1 MSDFETHPP
10 GTRKEIE
17 LSRDLVKA
25 IEQLIKQYGE
35 GIVPPSI
42 SVPYNALKAYYGKSN
57 QRPSPSGKRDDGEEV
72 GLC

>member
-57 QRPSPSGKRDDGEEV
+57 
-72 GLC
+72 